1 MYILAKNQKQLL
13 KISWL
18 SHLRSMECSF
28 QVHRPESFN
37 VNVALKQSIKNHV
50 LLLSVLKTLESAD
63 LMSGIGFMWLA
74 YPSSSLSACTKV
86 S

>member
-28 QVHRPESFN
+28 QVHKPESFN

-50 LLLSVLKTLESAD
+50 LLLSVLKTLESAE
-63 LMSGIGFMWLA
+63 LISGIGFM
-74 YPSSSLSACTKV
+74 
-86 S
+86 